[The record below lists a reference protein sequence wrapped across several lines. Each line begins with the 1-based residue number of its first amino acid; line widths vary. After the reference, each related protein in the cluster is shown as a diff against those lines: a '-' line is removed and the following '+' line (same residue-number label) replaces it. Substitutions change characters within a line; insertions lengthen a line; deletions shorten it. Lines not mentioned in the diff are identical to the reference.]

1 MEYGKTY
8 TVTITS
14 VSVSYFDLETF
25 GDNVAYTKTFAEDEL
40 TATFTTNAIPV
51 SIDGINAAAKSN
63 RKVVEN
69 GRVVIYKNGVKTM
82 SSGVSIR

>member
-1 MEYGKTY
+1 MQLHGKQQNSEKAGQSNRIY
-8 TVTITS
+8 FDDVKLTVT
-14 VSVSYFDLETF
+14 
-25 GDNVAYTKTFAEDEL
+25 K
-40 TATFTTNAIPV
+40 P
-51 SIDGINAAAKSN
+51 DGINGVAAGAKAN